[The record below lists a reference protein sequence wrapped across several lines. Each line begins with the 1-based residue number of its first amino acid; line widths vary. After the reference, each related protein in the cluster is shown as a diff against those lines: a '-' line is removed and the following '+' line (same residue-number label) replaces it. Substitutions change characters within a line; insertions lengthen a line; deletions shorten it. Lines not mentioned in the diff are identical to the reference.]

1 MDFKGLQL
9 YFLTTLQEHCSA
21 VQLFIT
27 KYWGAVEVDLVEKT
41 DSAYYAVSLG
51 AMLTTNKNKIPQV
64 MKFENCWQQDFT
76 TGFEK
81 G

>member
-41 DSAYYAVSLG
+41 DSAYYAVKLRG
-51 AMLTTNKNKIPQV
+51 HAYHKQK
-64 MKFENCWQQDFT
+64 
-76 TGFEK
+76 
-81 G
+81 